1 MKDENIIQISN
12 DVKNLGVFSKNNFLD
27 EDDFGFVSKSLI
39 ELVKKQKKIYF
50 PVTFK
55 QFFIKFI
62 KFEFKKSQTSKKLID
77 ISNKLKLKK
86 IASNILGKEA
96 FLETL
101 DCYLSNKSNKQILE
115 WHNDIGFD
123 PNKRSSE
130 DDFLKEAQATI
141 KNKKDRS
148 SRGVKFFVYLTDVK
162 SNNGALGVIPYS
174 HKIVTALT
182 KLIVENKINIKP
194 YWKLKDLR
202 EFIFS
207 KNIKE
212 SIIQFVNSDEVDRFI
227 DYSKFID
234 SSEKDTFDFDYEM
247 KKNSVVI
254 FDELC
259 VHRGSA
265 PIENDRLVLRY
276 LYRKK

>member
-12 DVKNLGVFSKNNFLD
+12 DVKNLGVFSKNDFLD
-27 EDDFGFVSKSLI
+27 ENDFKLVSKSLI

-50 PVTFK
+50 PVSLK
-55 QFFIKFI
+55 QFLIKFI
-62 KFEFKKSQTSKKLID
+62 KFEFKKSLTSKKLID

-86 IASNILGKEA
+86 IATNILGKEA

-101 DCYLSNKSNKQILE
+101 DCYLSIKSNKQILE

-123 PNKRSSE
+123 PNTRSE
-130 DDFLKEAQATI
+130 NDFLKEAQDTI
-141 KNKKDRS
+141 KNKKKGS

-182 KLIVENKINIKP
+182 KLIVENKINVKP

-212 SIIQFVNSDEVDRFI
+212 SIIELVKSDELNRFI

-234 SSEKDTFDFDYEM
+234 NSEKDTFDFDYEM

>member
-12 DVKNLGVFSKNNFLD
+12 DVKNLGVFSKDDFLD
-27 EDDFGFVSKSLI
+27 EDDFKFVSKSLI

-50 PVTFK
+50 PVSLK
-55 QFFIKFI
+55 QFLIKFI
-62 KFEFKKSQTSKKLID
+62 KFEFKKSLTSKKLID

-101 DCYLSNKSNKQILE
+101 DCYLSIKSNKQILE
-115 WHNDIGFD
+115 WHNDIGFN
-123 PNKRSSE
+123 PNTRSE
-130 DDFLKEAQATI
+130 NDFLKEAQATI
-141 KNKKDRS
+141 KNKREGS

-212 SIIQFVNSDEVDRFI
+212 SIIELVKSDELNRFI

-234 SSEKDTFDFDYEM
+234 NSEKDTFDFDYEM
-247 KKNSVVI
+247 RKNSVVV

>member
-12 DVKNLGVFSKNNFLD
+12 DVKNLGVFSKNDFLD
-27 EDDFGFVSKSLI
+27 EDDFKFVSKSLI

-50 PVTFK
+50 PVSLK
-55 QFFIKFI
+55 QFLIKFI
-62 KFEFKKSQTSKKLID
+62 KFEFKKSLTSKKLID

-101 DCYLSNKSNKQILE
+101 DCYLSIKSNKQILE
-115 WHNDIGFD
+115 WHNDIGFN
-123 PNKRSSE
+123 PNTRSE
-130 DDFLKEAQATI
+130 NDFLKEAQATI
-141 KNKKDRS
+141 KNKREGS

-212 SIIQFVNSDEVDRFI
+212 SIIELVKSDELNRFI

-234 SSEKDTFDFDYEM
+234 NSEKDTFDFDYEM
-247 KKNSVVI
+247 KKNSVVV

>member
-1 MKDENIIQISN
+1 M
-12 DVKNLGVFSKNNFLD
+12 FSKNDFLD
-27 EDDFGFVSKSLI
+27 EDDFKFVSKSLI

-50 PVTFK
+50 PVSLK
-55 QFFIKFI
+55 QFLIKFI
-62 KFEFKKSQTSKKLID
+62 KFEFKKSLTSKKLID

-101 DCYLSNKSNKQILE
+101 DCYLSIKSNKQILE
-115 WHNDIGFD
+115 WHNDIGFN
-123 PNKRSSE
+123 PNTRSE
-130 DDFLKEAQATI
+130 NDFLKEAQATI
-141 KNKKDRS
+141 KNKREGS

-212 SIIQFVNSDEVDRFI
+212 SIIELVKSDELNRFI

-234 SSEKDTFDFDYEM
+234 NSEKDTFDFDYEM
-247 KKNSVVI
+247 KKNSVVV

>member
-12 DVKNLGVFSKNNFLD
+12 DVKNLGVFSKNDFLD
-27 EDDFGFVSKSLI
+27 EDDFKFVSKSLI

-50 PVTFK
+50 PVSLK
-55 QFFIKFI
+55 QFLIKFI
-62 KFEFKKSQTSKKLID
+62 KFEFKKSLTSKKLID

-101 DCYLSNKSNKQILE
+101 DCYLSIKSNKQILE
-115 WHNDIGFD
+115 WHNDIGFN
-123 PNKRSSE
+123 PNTRSE
-130 DDFLKEAQATI
+130 NDFLKEAQATI
-141 KNKKDRS
+141 KNKREGS

-212 SIIQFVNSDEVDRFI
+212 SIIKLVKSDELNRFI

-234 SSEKDTFDFDYEM
+234 NSEKDTFDFDYEM
-247 KKNSVVI
+247 RKNSVVV

>member
-27 EDDFGFVSKSLI
+27 ENDFKFVSNSLI

-50 PVTFK
+50 PVSLK
-55 QFFIKFI
+55 QFLIKFI
-62 KFEFKKSQTSKKLID
+62 KFEFKKSLTSKKLID

-101 DCYLSNKSNKQILE
+101 DCYLSIKSNKQILE
-115 WHNDIGFD
+115 WHNDIGFN
-123 PNKRSSE
+123 PNTRSE
-130 DDFLKEAQATI
+130 NDFLKEAQATI
-141 KNKKDRS
+141 KNKREGS

-182 KLIVENKINIKP
+182 KLIVENKIDVKP

-212 SIIQFVNSDEVDRFI
+212 SIIELVKSDELNRFI

-234 SSEKDTFDFDYEM
+234 NSEKDTFDFDYEM
-247 KKNSVVI
+247 RKNSVVV

>member
-12 DVKNLGVFSKNNFLD
+12 DVKNLGVFSKNDFLD
-27 EDDFGFVSKSLI
+27 EDDFKFVSKSLI

-50 PVTFK
+50 PVSLK
-55 QFFIKFI
+55 QFLIKFI
-62 KFEFKKSQTSKKLID
+62 KFEFKKSLTSKKLID

-101 DCYLSNKSNKQILE
+101 DCYLSIKSNKQILE
-115 WHNDIGFD
+115 WHNDIGFN
-123 PNKRSSE
+123 PNTRSE
-130 DDFLKEAQATI
+130 NDFLKEAQATI
-141 KNKKDRS
+141 KNKREGS

-212 SIIQFVNSDEVDRFI
+212 SIIEHVKSDELNRFI

-234 SSEKDTFDFDYEM
+234 NSEKDTFDFDYEM
-247 KKNSVVI
+247 RKNSVVV

>member
-12 DVKNLGVFSKNNFLD
+12 DVKNLGVFSKNDFLD
-27 EDDFGFVSKSLI
+27 EDDFKFVSKSLI

-50 PVTFK
+50 PVSLK
-55 QFFIKFI
+55 QFLIKFI
-62 KFEFKKSQTSKKLID
+62 KFEFKKSLTSKKLID

-101 DCYLSNKSNKQILE
+101 DCYLSIKSNKQILE
-115 WHNDIGFD
+115 WHNDIGFN
-123 PNKRSSE
+123 PNTRSE
-130 DDFLKEAQATI
+130 NDFLKEAQATI
-141 KNKKDRS
+141 KNKREGS

-182 KLIVENKINIKP
+182 KLIVENKIDVKP

-212 SIIQFVNSDEVDRFI
+212 SIIELVKSDELNRFI

-234 SSEKDTFDFDYEM
+234 NSEKDTFDFDYEM
-247 KKNSVVI
+247 RKNSVVV

>member
-12 DVKNLGVFSKNNFLD
+12 DVKNLGVFSKDDFLD
-27 EDDFGFVSKSLI
+27 EDDFKFVSKSLI

-50 PVTFK
+50 PVSLK
-55 QFFIKFI
+55 QFLIKFI
-62 KFEFKKSQTSKKLID
+62 KFEFKKSLTSKKLID

-101 DCYLSNKSNKQILE
+101 DCYLSIKSNKQILE
-115 WHNDIGFD
+115 WHNDIGFN
-123 PNKRSSE
+123 PNTRSE
-130 DDFLKEAQATI
+130 NDFLKEAQATI
-141 KNKKDRS
+141 KNKREGS

-212 SIIQFVNSDEVDRFI
+212 SIIKLVKSDELNRFI

-234 SSEKDTFDFDYEM
+234 NSEKDTFDFDYEM
-247 KKNSVVI
+247 RKNSVVV

>member
-12 DVKNLGVFSKNNFLD
+12 DVKNLGVFSKNDFLD
-27 EDDFGFVSKSLI
+27 EDDFKFVSKSLI

-50 PVTFK
+50 PVSLK
-55 QFFIKFI
+55 QFLIKFI
-62 KFEFKKSQTSKKLID
+62 KFEFKKSLTSKKLID

-101 DCYLSNKSNKQILE
+101 DCYLSIKSNKQILE
-115 WHNDIGFD
+115 WHNDIGFN
-123 PNKRSSE
+123 PNTRSE
-130 DDFLKEAQATI
+130 NDFLKEAQATI
-141 KNKKDRS
+141 KNKREGS

-212 SIIQFVNSDEVDRFI
+212 SIIEHVKSDELNRFI

-234 SSEKDTFDFDYEM
+234 NSEKDTFDFDYEM
-247 KKNSVVI
+247 KKNSVVV

>member
-115 WHNDIGFD
+115 WHNDIGFKP
-123 PNKRSSE
+123 PNISE

-141 KNKKDRS
+141 RNKKDGS

-265 PIENDRLVLRY
+265 PVENDRLVLRY

>member
-12 DVKNLGVFSKNNFLD
+12 DVKNLGVFSKNDFLD
-27 EDDFGFVSKSLI
+27 EDDFKFVSKSLI

-50 PVTFK
+50 PVSLK
-55 QFFIKFI
+55 QFLIKFI
-62 KFEFKKSQTSKKLID
+62 KFEFKKSLTSKKLID

-101 DCYLSNKSNKQILE
+101 DCYLSIKSNKQILE
-115 WHNDIGFD
+115 WHNDIGFN
-123 PNKRSSE
+123 PNTRSE
-130 DDFLKEAQATI
+130 NDFLKEAQATI
-141 KNKKDRS
+141 KNKREGS

-212 SIIQFVNSDEVDRFI
+212 SIIELVKSDELNRFI

-234 SSEKDTFDFDYEM
+234 NSEKDTFDFDYEM
-247 KKNSVVI
+247 RKNSVVV

-259 VHRGSA
+259 VHSGSA

>member
-12 DVKNLGVFSKNNFLD
+12 DVKNLGVFSKNDFLD
-27 EDDFGFVSKSLI
+27 EDDFKFVSNSLI

-50 PVTFK
+50 PVSLK
-55 QFFIKFI
+55 QFLIKFI
-62 KFEFKKSQTSKKLID
+62 KFEFKKSLTSKKLID

-101 DCYLSNKSNKQILE
+101 DCYLSIKSNKQILE
-115 WHNDIGFD
+115 WHNDIGFN
-123 PNKRSSE
+123 PNTRSE
-130 DDFLKEAQATI
+130 NDFLKEAQATI
-141 KNKKDRS
+141 KNKREGS

-182 KLIVENKINIKP
+182 KLIVENKIDVKP

-212 SIIQFVNSDEVDRFI
+212 SIIELVKSDELNRFI

-234 SSEKDTFDFDYEM
+234 NSEKDTFDFDYEM
-247 KKNSVVI
+247 RKNSVVV

>member
-12 DVKNLGVFSKNNFLD
+12 DVKNLGVFSKNDFLD
-27 EDDFGFVSKSLI
+27 EDDFKFVSKSLI

-50 PVTFK
+50 PVSLK
-55 QFFIKFI
+55 QFLIKFI
-62 KFEFKKSQTSKKLID
+62 KFEFKKSLTSKKLID

-101 DCYLSNKSNKQILE
+101 DCYLSIKSNKQILE
-115 WHNDIGFD
+115 WHNDIGFN
-123 PNKRSSE
+123 PNTRSE
-130 DDFLKEAQATI
+130 NDFLKEAQATI
-141 KNKKDRS
+141 KNKREGS

-182 KLIVENKINIKP
+182 KLIVENKIDVKP

-212 SIIQFVNSDEVDRFI
+212 SIIELVKSDELNRFI

-234 SSEKDTFDFDYEM
+234 NSEKDTFDFDYEM
-247 KKNSVVI
+247 KKNSVVV

>member
-12 DVKNLGVFSKNNFLD
+12 DVKNLGVFSKNDFLD
-27 EDDFGFVSKSLI
+27 EDDFKFVSKSLI

-50 PVTFK
+50 PVSLK
-55 QFFIKFI
+55 QFLIKFI
-62 KFEFKKSQTSKKLID
+62 KFEFKKSLTSKKLID

-101 DCYLSNKSNKQILE
+101 DCYLSIKSNKQILE
-115 WHNDIGFD
+115 WHNDIGFN
-123 PNKRSSE
+123 PNTRSE
-130 DDFLKEAQATI
+130 NDFLKEAQATI
-141 KNKKDRS
+141 KNKREGS

-212 SIIQFVNSDEVDRFI
+212 SIIELVKSDELNRFI

-234 SSEKDTFDFDYEM
+234 NSEKDTFDFDYEM
-247 KKNSVVI
+247 RKNSVVV

>member
-212 SIIQFVNSDEVDRFI
+212 SIIQLVNSDELDRFI

>member
-12 DVKNLGVFSKNNFLD
+12 DVKNLGVFSKNDFLD
-27 EDDFGFVSKSLI
+27 EDDFKFVSNSLI

-50 PVTFK
+50 PVSLK
-55 QFFIKFI
+55 QFLIKFI
-62 KFEFKKSQTSKKLID
+62 KFEFKKSLTSKKLID

-101 DCYLSNKSNKQILE
+101 DCYLSIKSNKQILE
-115 WHNDIGFD
+115 WHNDIGFN
-123 PNKRSSE
+123 PNTRSE
-130 DDFLKEAQATI
+130 NDFLKEAQATI
-141 KNKKDRS
+141 KNKREGS

-212 SIIQFVNSDEVDRFI
+212 SIIELVKSDELNRFI

-234 SSEKDTFDFDYEM
+234 NSEKDTFDFDYEM
-247 KKNSVVI
+247 RKNSVVV